1 MSRRNIALTD
11 KLEAYCQSVSLRET
25 PVEHELRRATARLPL
40 GTMQIAPDQAQL
52 MALLVRLIGA
62 RRCLEIGTFT
72 GMSALAVAL
81 ALPPEGR
88 VIACDIDPETTSIA
102 RRYWE
107 KAGVAEKIDLRLAP
121 ALETLDAL
129 LVERQEAGFDFA
141 FIDADKENY
150 DAYYERVLRLLR
162 PGGLVVIDNVLWGG
176 WVADARRTDPDTAA
190 LRALNRKLHRDER
203 IDLVLL
209 PMADGITLARK
220 RT

>member
-11 KLEAYCQSVSLRET
+11 KLEDYCLGVSLRET
-25 PVEHELRRATARLPL
+25 PVERELRRETARLPL
-40 GTMQIAPDQAQL
+40 GAMQIASDQVQL

-62 RRCLEIGTFT
+62 RHCLEIGTFT

-88 VIACDIDPETTSIA
+88 IIACDVDPEMTSIA
-102 RRYWE
+102 RRYWA
-107 KAGVAEKIDLRLAP
+107 KAGVAEKIDLRLGP
-121 ALETLDAL
+121 ALQTLDEL
-129 LVERQEAGFDFA
+129 LVERQEDCFDFA

-150 DAYYERVLRLLR
+150 DGYYERVLRLLR
-162 PGGLVVIDNVLWGG
+162 PGGLAVIDNVLWGG
-176 WVADARRTDPDTAA
+176 WVADARRKDADTRA
-190 LRALNRKLHRDER
+190 LRALNSKLHRDER

-220 RT
+220 RP